1 MFSTRKLFYWRC
13 FISEIEDN
21 KLVAVEATEEWNKK
35 RRHNRVKFESPEMEL
50 QSSATWQCPLDHRS
64 IDHH

>member
-1 MFSTRKLFYWRC
+1 MRPHRHVLNKKVVNWRC

-21 KLVAVEATEEWNKK
+21 ELVAVEATEEWDKK

-50 QSSATWQCPLDHRS
+50 QS
-64 IDHH
+64 